1 MDRPALETLNQMLG
15 NTRNAA
21 AFEWALNGGA
31 LEFRDNTTF
40 ALGGA
45 KASCTLGDSKPQS
58 YTAINARAGDVLQI
72 DRLID
77 GRFLYI
83 AIAGGIAC
91 EAVLGSRSTCLA
103 GGFGGI
109 DGRRLQTGDQIE
121 TGVVDRRGRH
131 QVVDALPLHL
141 QPPRRTDA
149 IRFIARHFDAEST
162 AREFAAATYTISA
175 ASDRTGFRLDGS
187 TLAGGRAVTSEAM
200 CPGAIQ
206 LPPGGTAIVLMA
218 DAPTIGGYQ
227 LVGSVITADLA
238 SLAQKVT
245 GERVTFA
252 DSTVRAAQA
261 ELNYHEEKLRA
272 VAAWAL

>member
-1 MDRPALETLNQMLG
+1 MDSPALETLNQMLG
-15 NTRNAA
+15 NTRNTA

-31 LEFRDNTTF
+31 IEFRHNTTF

-45 KASCTLGDSKPQS
+45 EAACTLGGLKLESF
-58 YTAINARAGDVLQI
+58 TAINARAGDVLQV
-72 DRLID
+72 DRLVD

-83 AIAGGIAC
+83 AVAGGIAC
-91 EAVLGSRSTCLA
+91 ETVLGSQSTCLA

-109 DGRRLQTGDQIE
+109 DGRRLQTGDHID
-121 TGVVDRRGRH
+121 TGVVERRGRH

-141 QPPRRTDA
+141 RPPRRTEA
-149 IRFIARHFDAEST
+149 IRFVTRHFDAEST

-206 LPPGGTAIVLMA
+206 LPPGGTAIILMA

-238 SLAQKVT
+238 SLAQKMT
-245 GERVTFA
+245 GDRVTFA
-252 DSTVRAAQA
+252 EMNIRAAQA
-261 ELNYHEEKLRA
+261 ALIDHEDRLRA